1 MRGTRFV
8 AIGQAFTLLA
18 LLTCGCATPALW
30 KHTAARE
37 WWPRSSPDQLLV
49 TTTTGRQDVIV
60 VFHQTATVDE
70 KTKHRLVAWNLRDPK
85 SELTVGRGALR
96 RLTNACDRVQIMP
109 VFFQDTIPG
118 DAASTPPGYV
128 VQGAPWCQFT
138 VHLDGVPSG
147 PFELPASHEK
157 CRSSTRIALAPIAL
171 ATDAA
176 LVGAVVMVG
185 AAGSMSVGH

>member
-8 AIGQAFTLLA
+8 AIGQAFALLA
-18 LLTCGCATPALW
+18 LLASGCATPALW

-60 VFHQTATVDE
+60 VFHQTATVGE
-70 KTKHRLVAWNLRDPK
+70 KTKNRLVAWNLRDPK
-85 SELTVGRGALR
+85 GELTVGRGALR
-96 RLTNACDRVQIMP
+96 RLTNVCDRVQIMT
-109 VFFQDTIPG
+109 VFSQDAIPG
-118 DAASTPPGYV
+118 DATSTLPGYA
-128 VQGAPWCQFT
+128 VQGPPWCPFT

-157 CRSSTRIALAPIAL
+157 CRSFMRVALAPIAI

-176 LVGAVVMVG
+176 LVATVAMAG